1 MESVYIPGFRELLV
15 LLLIAL
21 LLFVGVVTRSPLLP
35 AFIASALLAW
45 LVWRRKEQLLER
57 VYGERVL
64 LLKPVEVKFP
74 EAQGVKYAKVEVLQ
88 GSRRKAE
95 LYGAFVRVRDYD
107 PPRGSLGKTAE
118 RALAAFHHPSA
129 RVTLAAVLREGGYD
143 YYVGLWAPDLR
154 VLKAALGDAAR
165 SLLSAGLYAVAVDAE
180 EALASLGS
188 LEEKRFGF
196 KPPLFAL
203 AFALLIALSALAG
216 NPLPAALAL
225 PLLPLLP
232 YELPIAR
239 GGALHFVPAR
249 ARVVV
254 NTAFSVDETSV
265 SSMVRSVA
273 AVSQVAPPGSFVAAC
288 LAPADAALLEAKARS
303 AMEVLDAARAGASRL
318 REELKA
324 SRWLQVWRA
333 LQDGAAPFVATAV
346 ASEELARELAKCGLQ
361 PRGASLLA
369 ALDAI
374 IPLDAAGELQVSHQ
388 LAWLAPHVFLRP
400 RTRRTPRAIYLGRG
414 LRRDEEVWLE
424 LDLLENVHGLIVGPM
439 GSGKSTTARTIAL
452 RALERG
458 IVPIIVDPSGEYRKF
473 AERLGWEI
481 IDLTDRKLD
490 LGACQAFDLVRALE
504 CVTRGVPLSDWEF
517 QEIRRKLEA
526 GDLWSARVAVLDL
539 VRPYFY
545 PPSVSVKELLGAG
558 KPFVLCLGSSASGR
572 YVPMPVEIQ
581 RFAFL
586 ALLAQLRD
594 YVLAQGLSE
603 PRWMLVVDEAHL
615 LARPLR
621 GEAES
626 PAATMARMLRKFGL
640 ALVMLTHDWR
650 DIDDSYV
657 RHCGW
662 RLALSHSDPSYVEDT
677 RVYMALT
684 PSELSWFQRGLRGR
698 AVLRR
703 GFEPHNILVE
713 VEPADVARP
722 EVYAQG

>member
-1 MESVYIPGFRELLV
+1 MYIPGFKELLI
-15 LLLIAL
+15 LLFVVL
-21 LLFVGVVTRSPLLP
+21 LLFVGVVARSPLLP
-35 AFIASALLAW
+35 AFLAALLLAW
-45 LVWRRKEQLLER
+45 FAWRWKER
-57 VYGERVL
+57 VLEYVYKERVL
-64 LLKPVEVKFP
+64 LLKPLSLKFFE
-74 EAQGVKYAKVEVLQ
+74 EARGVKYAKVESLQ
-88 GSRRKAE
+88 GFPKRKVE

-107 PPRGSLGKTAE
+107 PPRTSLGKTAE

-129 RVTLAAVLREGGYD
+129 RVTLAAALREGGYD
-143 YYVGLWAPDLR
+143 YYVGLWAPNLR
-154 VLKAALGDAAR
+154 VLRSALGDAVR
-165 SLLSAGLYAVAVDAE
+165 SFLSAGLYSVAADAE
-180 EALASLGS
+180 EVLGMLGS
-188 LEEKRFGF
+188 LGERRLGP

-203 AFALLIALSALAG
+203 AFAALIALSAVAG
-216 NPLPAALAL
+216 NPLPAALAV

-232 YELPIAR
+232 YELAIAK
-239 GGALHFVPAR
+239 GGTLRFVPAKAR
-249 ARVVV
+249 AIA
-254 NTAFSVDETSV
+254 NTSFSVDESSV

-273 AVSQVAPPGSFVAAC
+273 AVSQVAPQSSFVAAS
-288 LAPADAALLEAKARS
+288 LAPADAALVEAKARS

-318 REELKA
+318 REELRA

-333 LQDGAAPFVATAV
+333 LQDGAAPFVAIAA

-369 ALDAI
+369 ALNAI

-400 RTRRTPRAIYLGRG
+400 RTRRTPKAIYLGHG

-439 GSGKSTTARTIAL
+439 GSGKSTTARTVAL

-490 LGACQAFDLVRALE
+490 ISKCQASDLRRAFDYIS
-504 CVTRGVPLSDWEF
+504 PLSDWEF
-517 QEIRRKLEA
+517 LELKRKLED
-526 GDLWSARVAVLDL
+526 GDLWSARVAALELIRDH
-539 VRPYFY
+539 FY
-545 PPSVSVKELLGAG
+545 PPSVSARELLEAG
-558 KPFVLCLGSSASGR
+558 RPFVLCLGSSASGQ
-572 YVPMPVEIQ
+572 YVPMPAEIQ

-586 ALLAQLRD
+586 TLLAQLRD

-615 LARPLR
+615 FARPLR

-650 DIDDSYV
+650 DVDDAYV

-677 RVYMALT
+677 RVYMALA

-713 VEPADVARP
+713 VEPVELARP
-722 EVYAQG
+722 EIYSKE

>member
-1 MESVYIPGFRELLV
+1 VYIPGFRELLIM
-15 LLLIAL
+15 LLVAL
-21 LLFVGVVTRSPLLP
+21 LLFIGVVARSPLLP
-35 AFIASALLAW
+35 ALIASIIVAWLAW
-45 LVWRRKEQLLER
+45 QRKERVLEA
-57 VYGERVL
+57 VYKERVL
-64 LLKPVEVKFP
+64 LLKPLDVKFLEEP
-74 EAQGVKYAKVEVLQ
+74 RAGVKYAKVEVLQ
-88 GSRRKAE
+88 GFPKRKAE
-95 LYGAFVRVRDYD
+95 MYAAFLRVRDYD
-107 PPRGSLGKTAE
+107 PPRGSIGRTAE
-118 RALAAFHHPSA
+118 RALAAFHHPSV
-129 RVTLAAVLREGGYD
+129 RVTVVSALREGGYD
-143 YYVGLWAPDLR
+143 YYVGLWAQDLR
-154 VLKAALGDAAR
+154 VLRSALGDAAR
-165 SLLSAGLYAVAVDAE
+165 SFLAAGLYPAVADAE
-180 EALASLGS
+180 EVLGS
-188 LEEKRFGF
+188 LGAIEEKRLGF

-203 AFALLIALSALAG
+203 AFALLAALSALAG
-216 NPLPAALAL
+216 NPLPVALAV

-232 YELPIAR
+232 FEIRIAR
-239 GGALHFVPAR
+239 GGVLRFVPAR
-249 ARVVV
+249 ARAIA
-254 NTAFSVDETSV
+254 NTSFSVDDNSV
-265 SSMVRSVA
+265 SMMVRSVA
-273 AVSQVAPPGSFVAAC
+273 AVAQTAPPRSFVAAA
-288 LAPADAALLEAKARS
+288 LQPADSALIEAKARS
-303 AMEVLDAARAGASRL
+303 AMEVLDAARSGVSRL

-333 LQDGAAPFVATAV
+333 LQDGAAPFTAVVV

-361 PRGASLLA
+361 PKSSSLLA
-369 ALDAI
+369 ALNAVM
-374 IPLDAAGELQVSHQ
+374 PLDAAGELQVSHQ

-439 GSGKSTTARTIAL
+439 GSGKSTTARTVAL

-481 IDLTDRKLD
+481 VDLTDRKLD
-490 LGACQAFDLVRALE
+490 ISACQASDLRRAFDYIS
-504 CVTRGVPLSDWEF
+504 PLSDWEF
-517 QEIRRKLEA
+517 LELKHKLEG
-526 GDLWSARVAVLDL
+526 GDLWSARVAALEL
-539 VRPYFY
+539 IRGYFY
-545 PPSVSVKELLGAG
+545 PPSISARALLEAG
-558 KPFVLCLGSSASGR
+558 KPFVLCLGSSAGQ

-586 ALLAQLRD
+586 TLLAQLRD
-594 YVLAQGLSE
+594 YALAQGLSE
-603 PRWMLVVDEAHL
+603 PRWMLIVDEAHL
-615 LARPLR
+615 FARPLR

-650 DIDDSYV
+650 DVDDSYV

-713 VEPADVARP
+713 IEPAEIARP
-722 EVYAQG
+722 EVYAQ